1 MPTEHKLAKRWM
13 AVRLRIERETWKH
26 EKGALRN
33 RYWKKMIDAG
43 QEEVWL
49 HVKPSDPEMEQ
60 YKHDNACRNRGS
72 SVDRLVVNAEQD
84 QNGHAFQ
91 TSASISAGARDD
103 WMTQEK
109 LQHEFDGAMRF
120 P

>member
-1 MPTEHKLAKRWM
+1 MPTEHELVKRWM
-13 AVRLRIERETWKH
+13 VVRLRIERETWKH
-26 EKGALRN
+26 EKGVLRN

-49 HVKPSDPEMEQ
+49 HVKPSSPEMEQ